1 MAQYKPNRSFFKT
14 GENRFRTVLSGE
26 TPDRVPVAAQMHE
39 FSMRQKEL
47 NPAEFYTKAAVFVP
61 PVLECMEKYGIDIP
75 FLDFDIYNIE
85 VEGIGQKI
93 KYSNENMPDVNPHD
107 RLLKDK
113 ANLKKIKTPNFE
125 TEGRFAN
132 VVEMYR
138 LFHELTGVKPVIR
151 FTAPFSMATHLRGVD
166 TLILDIYDDPEWV
179 KELFTVLTE
188 RVLAPYL
195 LYLKKHVAN
204 DYAEHGMGGA
214 DAMASPPLLSPEML
228 QEWVVP
234 YFIRLREL
242 VGPEVYLPNWW
253 GDRYFNTPEDMFD
266 LKHQVCPG
274 FLEVQ
279 DPDVETFGP
288 EICKAYA
295 TKHNLPLVLGLGS
308 AFLATAKADE
318 VYDRVKHYVQVGAE
332 NGGFYLYLCNLGA
345 TTPTENVVAA
355 MEAVEK
361 YGTYQ
366 SKD

>member
-1 MAQYKPNRSFFKT
+1 MTKYKLNRSFFQA
-14 GENRFRTVLSGE
+14 GAERFETVLNGG

-39 FSMRQKEL
+39 FSMRQKDL
-47 NPAEFYTKAAVFVP
+47 NAREFYTNAQVLVP
-61 PVLECMEKYGIDIP
+61 AVLENMEKYGIDVP

-93 KYSNENMPDVNPHD
+93 KFSDENMPDVDPHD

-113 ANLKKIKTPNFE
+113 SNLKKIKTPNFE
-125 TEGRFAN
+125 TDGRFRN

-138 LFHELTGVKPVIR
+138 LFRELSGVKPVIR

-166 TLILDIYDDPEWV
+166 TLILDIFDDPEWV

-188 RVLAPYL
+188 KVLAPYL
-195 LYLKKHVAN
+195 LYLKQQVAN
-204 DYAEHGMGGA
+204 DYAGHGMGGA

-234 YFIRLREL
+234 YFMRLREL

-253 GDRYFNTPEDMFD
+253 GDRYFNKPEDMFD
-266 LKHQVCPG
+266 LKQKVCPA

-288 EICKAYA
+288 EICKEYA
-295 TKHNLPLVLGLGS
+295 TKHNIPLVIGLGS
-308 AFLATAKADE
+308 AFLATAKPDE
-318 VYDRVKHYVQVGAE
+318 IYDRVKHYVQVGGE

-345 TTPTENVVAA
+345 TTPLENIVAA
-355 MEAVEK
+355 IKAVEK
-361 YGTYQ
+361 YGTYL
-366 SKD
+366 S